1 MAPSQHLWRRQRRKQ
16 QWHQESQ
23 LLKSC
28 RESWACHAAFDTV
41 FCSSEPPQNSCIQP
55 SKYLNTGHC
64 AFSKVPDLT
73 KVCPC
78 KQRPFHLSRGTQ
90 RRRQALEHFSFP
102 PALHLGHSLGFSS
115 DGWEPNSL
123 KLLERQFSY
132 YLQHNSKPE
141 LADISWV
148 SSFSWDFWS
157 NFARWGRQKCYGRT
171 ILSSIQ
177 ILHAQ
182 TGALCFRLKYFNQ
195 RCASTPETE
204 KGSSLMT
211 HLSHI
216 LAGRAFQSLWSV
228 CCTQMGPGNKT
239 FPGWFWWG
247 CPFSGARRCVM
258 DFSHFCP
265 NRPSPF
271 SRWIIIYWAMRKK
284 KTHPR
289 KVRLLRILLVWTQRW
304 HEFGWEASGCGCL
317 LHVSYYK
324 NSSAKGTST
333 KQCTW
338 SAQVHQEWVFQ
349 SLMVPRVAL
358 EDQTNTFD
366 GFGPMCLSLF

>member
-1 MAPSQHLWRRQRRKQ
+1 MRSLSCWRAV
-16 QWHQESQ
+16 ESPELVMQ
-23 LLKSC
+23 LLTQFSI
-28 RESWACHAAFDTV
+28 
-41 FCSSEPPQNSCIQP
+41 PQNLHRTAVSSHQSTWIQGTVP
-55 SKYLNTGHC
+55 SARSLISQKL
-64 AFSKVPDLT
+64 
-73 KVCPC
+73 CPC

-102 PALHLGHSLGFSS
+102 SALHLGHSLGFSS

-157 NFARWGRQKCYGRT
+157 NFAQWGRQKCYGRT

-177 ILHAQ
+177 ILHVQ

-211 HLSHI
+211 RLSHI

-228 CCTQMGPGNKT
+228 CCTQMGPGNKIFT
-239 FPGWFWWG
+239 GWFWWG

-258 DFSHFCP
+258 DFSHFSP

-271 SRWIIIYWAMRKK
+271 SRWIINYWAMRKK

-289 KVRLLRILLVWTQRW
+289 KVRLWGFWGSFWFELRGDMSLG
-304 HEFGWEASGCGCL
+304 E
-317 LHVSYYK
+317 K
-324 NSSAKGTST
+324 
-333 KQCTW
+333 
-338 SAQVHQEWVFQ
+338 HQDVGVCCM
-349 SLMVPRVAL
+349 SPTIKTPVPRELQPSNATGVLRCTRNEYFRASW
-358 EDQTNTFD
+358 
-366 GFGPMCLSLF
+366 CLVLLLRTK